1 MYKAKKYIKRISEEK
16 ISSILS
22 LDEFTFPILLSF
34 SAFLSLSNFHFL
46 FSMSTEDIET
56 HLDDSSKKKKRPDRP
71 IYIPKIVKRE
81 EPRTSKPSS
90 STYTR
95 TKPPSV
101 PSPLVA
107 RRISNASNA
116 PSSDGSEH
124 SRDTNSTVKSREYD
138 QKVDEE
144 LPRASFYR
152 VRNRGV

>member
-1 MYKAKKYIKRISEEK
+1 M
-16 ISSILS
+16 S

-34 SAFLSLSNFHFL
+34 SAFLSLSNFVHFL